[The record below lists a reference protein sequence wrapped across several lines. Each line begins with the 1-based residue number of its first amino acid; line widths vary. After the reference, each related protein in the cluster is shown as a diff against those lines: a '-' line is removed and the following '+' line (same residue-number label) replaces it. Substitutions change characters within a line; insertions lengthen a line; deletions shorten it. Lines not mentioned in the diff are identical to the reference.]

1 MKQKE
6 ILDMDIYFSDW
17 ERLAGV
23 ALSAV
28 LTYIG
33 VIFLLRVSGKRTLSK
48 MNAFDFT
55 MTVALGSMIASTVLS
70 KSTKVADGLVGIGTL
85 ILLQLALT
93 FVTTRSKTFKNL
105 ITSEPKFLVYKG
117 EIRHKTLKR
126 ERISEEELHT
136 AARKKE
142 ISSFDEI
149 DYIVLETT
157 GYVNII
163 KKLDAPSPESA
174 KMLEGVKM

>member
-1 MKQKE
+1 
-6 ILDMDIYFSDW
+6 MDIFFTGW
-17 ERLAGV
+17 GRLAGV
-23 ALSAV
+23 ALSTL

-48 MNAFDFT
+48 MNAFDFVV
-55 MTVALGSMIASTVLS
+55 TVALGSMVASTVLS

-85 ILLQLALT
+85 IFLQLALT
-93 FVTTRSKTFKNL
+93 FITTRHKGFKKL

-117 EIRHKTLKR
+117 EVLHRNLRR
-126 ERISEEELHT
+126 ERIREEELHV

-149 DYIVLETT
+149 DYIILETT

-163 KKLDAPSPESA
+163 KKLDAQGPDDS
-174 KMLEGVKM
+174 KMLDGVKR